1 MTKSEGSIHMYKV
14 IFHANEEEKI
24 NQIYNNIMNLMDDLE
39 ENNKDLKIEIVANG
53 QGVGPFRKDDKEYGE
68 KVRDLLNMDVKIA
81 ICSNTLKKLD
91 FKEDEFLKEI
101 IFVRSGIGELVKKQ
115 AQGWIYIKP

>member
-53 QGVGPFRKDDKEYGE
+53 QGVGSFRKDDKGYGE
-68 KVRDLLNMDVKIA
+68 RVRDLLNMDVKIA
-81 ICSNTLKKLD
+81 ICSNTLKKFD